1 MQGATG
7 DGTKET
13 HKSINLRNVNGTQK
27 NGICLVCCIHYL
39 LCPVDP
45 DISSF
50 FIFSISLLGNST

>member
-27 NGICLVCCIHYL
+27 MVYVWYVAYTICCAL
-39 LCPVDP
+39 
-45 DISSF
+45 
-50 FIFSISLLGNST
+50 